1 MSVWR
6 AMLSWLRPQS
16 IFAGIYGGILLV
28 IVSVGVFTYA
38 TMGFINEMR
47 AQQYTETTATALF
60 HVAAIAL
67 ARQEPDQRDLWLQDA
82 ATLMGVPLQ
91 LVPQLPFDPS
101 RRERE
106 RLDDGAAVIHA
117 RPDGA
122 MNVWMRVPL
131 PGSPLYLASELD
143 SMGERQAR
151 AAATFL
157 LEDISNYPGQEAV
170 RLRTLSPFVGFDMRL
185 VSPLEA
191 GLDPDQLRR
200 LSMDEIIVRYA
211 SSSSGAGPSAITVFA
226 PSTTESGQVL
236 RLGPV
241 VLFEPLP
248 LSLLVTASVLA
259 LLLITL
265 GSYFIIHVFEVRIAV
280 IEAAVVKIRE
290 GDLNTRVKLDS
301 RDELSN
307 LGDTLNQMASHIQ
320 RLIEAQRELTQAVS
334 HELRTPLARL
344 RFGMEMMAESD
355 DAEERFS
362 QLDRLD
368 EDVTQLNQLIDE
380 ILTYA
385 KLEHGMPELNFEQVD
400 MVALAER
407 LATETAAL
415 RKPARFSCEVQPGM
429 MVRAELRYLHRV
441 MQNLVGNALRYAAG
455 EVLLKAWVEGDEAVL
470 TVEDD
475 GPGIPESDRDR
486 VFQPFIRLDDSRTRS
501 TGGYGLGLSIVNRIA
516 FWFGGHMAVD
526 ASPALGG
533 ARFIMRWPL
542 TRTS

>member
-16 IFAGIYGGILLV
+16 IFASIYGGILLI

-38 TMGFINEMR
+38 TMGFINDMR

-67 ARQEPDQRDLWLQDA
+67 ARQAPDQHDLWLQDA

-91 LVPQLPFDPS
+91 LVSTLPFDPS

-106 RLDDGAAVIHA
+106 RLDGGTAVVHAGSDGI
-117 RPDGA
+117 

-131 PGSPLYLASELD
+131 PGKPLYLASELD

-185 VSPLEA
+185 VSPMEA
-191 GLDPDQLRR
+191 GLDADQLRR

-211 SSSSGAGPSAITVFA
+211 STSSGAGPSAITVFA

-265 GSYFIIHVFEVRIAV
+265 GSYFIIHVFEMRIAV

-307 LGDTLNQMASHIQ
+307 LGDTLNQMAAHIQ

-344 RFGMEMMAESD
+344 RFGMEMMAETD
-355 DAEERFS
+355 DAEDRFS

-385 KLEHGMPELNFEQVD
+385 KLENGMPELHFEQVD

-407 LATETAAL
+407 LTTETVAL
-415 RKPARFSCEVQPGM
+415 RKPARFSCQIQPGM

-455 EVLLKAWVEGDEAVL
+455 EVLLKAWIENDEAVL

-475 GPGIPESDRDR
+475 GPGIPEQDRDR

-516 FWFGGHMAVD
+516 FWFGGRMAVD

-542 TRTS
+542 SRPT